1 MTSKKERRRSIIQR
15 ETFWS
20 QICWGQNMW
29 RTISLFKTLQWGLSR
44 TTTIVASHQK
54 KQVQISFQEKRD
66 HDWDWP
72 TSCYQGKILFFATFS
87 LYCSFCLLWDHL
99 IRFSMLNLELQILR
113 NIWRGFSD
121 KKTLLSNFNMAI
133 HITYGRVFDRP
144 QFLYNSFL
152 RKRDCLVKQ
161 FGFLVSPMGEQLIPL
176 VEGGKLELEPGKEYA
191 TILLF
196 QEYATLFSFQ
206 EYVTILLFQRRNMSQ
221 YSYSSE
227 GICLSQ

>member
-1 MTSKKERRRSIIQR
+1 MP
-15 ETFWS
+15 
-20 QICWGQNMW
+20 
-29 RTISLFKTLQWGLSR
+29 
-44 TTTIVASHQK
+44 
-54 KQVQISFQEKRD
+54 ISFQEKWY
-66 HDWDWP
+66 HYWDWP
-72 TSCYQGKILFFATFS
+72 TSCYQGKILFFVTFS

-99 IRFSMLNLELQILR
+99 IRFSMLNLELQMLR

-133 HITYGRVFDRP
+133 HITYGRVLDRP

-161 FGFLVSPMGEQLIPL
+161 FGFLVSPMGEQLVPL
-176 VEGGKLELEPGKEYA
+176 VEGGKFELEPA

>member
-99 IRFSMLNLELQILR
+99 IRFPMLNLELQMLR
-113 NIWRGFSD
+113 NIWLGFSD

-161 FGFLVSPMGEQLIPL
+161 FGFLV
-176 VEGGKLELEPGKEYA
+176 
-191 TILLF
+191 TR
-196 QEYATLFSFQ
+196 TLCRQWVNNSSRWLREASSSLNQGRNMPQYFYSRNMPHYFHSK
-206 EYVTILLFQRRNMSQ
+206 NMSQ
-221 YSYSSE
+221 YFYSSE